1 MEPGQRILVI
11 DDNPSILQDFRR
23 ILSREPASSGLS
35 AMEVAL
41 LGAGLQGDDE
51 VYHVDSAHQGP
62 EGVEAV
68 KRAIAEHAPYAL
80 AFVDMR
86 MPPGPDGLETIEQ
99 IWAVDGEIQIVLCTA
114 HSDHSRGDMR
124 RRLGVTDRWL
134 LLKKPF
140 DVAEVRQLAGAL
152 TEKWR
157 LARRAKELEGLKD
170 DFISTV
176 SHELRTPMTSIRGS
190 LSLLENGVVGSLTG
204 DAMELV
210 QIARANAERLIRL
223 INDMLDLHKIQAGRL
238 DHRPSRV
245 AIPGLVVSAVDGV
258 RALALEAG
266 VAQRIDVVF
275 EGPIVGDEDR
285 LVQVL
290 TNLLSNAIKFTP
302 RGGVVTVKVEP
313 AGADFVRFWVID
325 HGSGIEAG
333 QIPRLFQR
341 FQQVDSSSTRA
352 TGGTGLGLA
361 ICKAIVERHGGS
373 IGVESTVG
381 EGSRFWFDLPR
392 RPEPPA
398 AT

>member
-11 DDNPSILQDFRR
+11 DDNPSIHRDFRR
-23 ILSREPASSGLS
+23 ILSRDPASSGLS

-41 LGAGLQGDDE
+41 LGAGPPGDDE
-51 VYHVDSAHQGP
+51 VYHVDSAYQGP

-68 KRAIAEHAPYAL
+68 KRAIAEHSPYSL

-114 HSDHSRGDMR
+114 HSDHSRSDMR

-140 DVAEVRQLAGAL
+140 DVAEVRQLASAL

-157 LARRAKELEGLKD
+157 LARRAEEVERLKD

-176 SHELRTPMTSIRGS
+176 SHELRTPMTSVRGS
-190 LSLLENGVVGSLTG
+190 LSLLEHGVVGSMSR

-238 DHRPSRV
+238 DHRPSCV

-266 VAQRIDVVF
+266 VTQRVDVVF
-275 EGPIVGDEDR
+275 EGSIFGDEDR

-313 AGADFVRFWVID
+313 AGADLVRFWVND
-325 HGSGIEAG
+325 DGPGIEAG

-392 RPEPPA
+392 QAERSA
-398 AT
+398 AA